1 MLRMPHT
8 NTMNNSFAEL
18 GLNEHIL
25 RGVEAMGY
33 ENPTP
38 VQKEAIPHILQK
50 QDVVAIAQTGTGK
63 TAAFMLPALQLTQE
77 LNINKRNRGPYVL
90 VISPTREL
98 AQQAGN
104 VVEDVQK
111 FTGQKSIVVT
121 GGQRFGPQINACQ
134 RGAHVLIATP
144 GRLKDLMDRNVV
156 HLNQVEILVLDE
168 ADRMLDMGFWKEIQ
182 QIIKLLPKEHQT
194 LLFSA
199 TMPKVIEATVKSLL
213 KDPVHVEIARNG
225 DTSSNVEQFLCPV
238 AYNQKTSL
246 LIDLLKQKKPRRA
259 IVFCRTKRRVDLVNE
274 QLRRN
279 RFRTAPMHSDCPQK
293 KRERALDKFRKGN
306 LEVLVATDVLARGID
321 VANVDLVINYDTPLD
336 PEDYVHRIGRTGRAD
351 AKGEAYTFMCPEE
364 VQQMRDIEHFIKDVL
379 PQYDLKGFSYDTQR
393 IILPEDRTHEKSVR
407 KSGRSSYRGPSKR
420 YSAHRP
426 SARKRRYGRSR

>member
-1 MLRMPHT
+1 
-8 NTMNNSFAEL
+8 MNNSFAEL

-38 VQKEAIPHILQK
+38 VQKEAIPHILQQK
-50 QDVVAIAQTGTGK
+50 DVVAIAQTGTGK
-63 TAAFMLPALQLTQE
+63 TAAFMLPALQLTQD
-77 LNINKRNRGPYVL
+77 LKINKRNRGPYVL

-98 AQQAGN
+98 AQQAGK
-104 VVEDVQK
+104 VVEQVQE
-111 FTGQKSIVVT
+111 FTGQRSIVVT
-121 GGQRFGPQINACQ
+121 GGARFGPQINACQ
-134 RGAHVLIATP
+134 RGAHVLVATP

-156 HLNQVEILVLDE
+156 HLNQVEVLVLDE

-182 QIIKLLPKEHQT
+182 QIIKLLPQTHQT

-199 TMPKVIEATVKSLL
+199 TMPKVIESTVKSLL
-213 KDPVHVEIARNG
+213 KDPAHVEIARSG
-225 DTSSNVEQFLCPV
+225 DTSSNVEQHLCPI
-238 AYNQKTSL
+238 AFSQKTSL
-246 LIDLLKQKKPRRA
+246 LIDLLKDKKPRRA

-274 QLRRN
+274 QLRKN

-336 PEDYVHRIGRTGRAD
+336 PEDYVHRIGRTGRAE
-351 AKGEAYTFMCPEE
+351 AKGVAYTFMCPEE
-364 VQQMRDIEHFIKDVL
+364 VQQLRDIEYFIKDVL
-379 PQYDLKGFSYDTQR
+379 PQYDMKNFAYNDQR
-393 IILPEDRTHEKSVR
+393 IVLPEDRTFEKPAKKSSR
-407 KSGRSSYRGPSKR
+407 SGRRGPRKR
-420 YSAHRP
+420 YGSRKP
-426 SARKRRYGRSR
+426 GARNRRYGRSR